1 MGGVAWTEEEDH
13 LLKKCIQQYGEG
25 KWHRVPLL
33 AGLNRCRKSC
43 RLRWLNYLRPNIK
56 RGNFAEEE
64 VEMIVKLHKLLGNRW
79 SLIAGRLPGRTA
91 NDVKNYWNCHL
102 SKKLN
107 AMEGEDRSQATKNV
121 EVIRPQARNIGTSS
135 SMKRRR
141 GIQGESSS
149 PIESDLLAQQEISG
163 MSSTMSFDADGQSH
177 HNMLESQLENNI
189 YSCLEHQDIV
199 GELPMDFRFE
209 GGVEEIINAGEGSSG
224 QWDWDD
230 LLLDMD
236 LYKDFATN

>member
-56 RGNFAEEE
+56 RGNFADEE

-102 SKKLN
+102 SKKVN
-107 AMEGEDRSQATKNV
+107 ALEADQEGSQLSKDV
-121 EVIRPQARNIGTSS
+121 QMIRPQPRNIGSS
-135 SMKRRR
+135 STMKRRS
-141 GIQGESSS
+141 QVESPSDQVLVEQES
-149 PIESDLLAQQEISG
+149 DITKFDANGKNNMIESQQD
-163 MSSTMSFDADGQSH
+163 MM
-177 HNMLESQLENNI
+177 M
-189 YSCLEHQDIV
+189 YSCLDQQGMF
-199 GELPMDFRFE
+199 GEFPMDFQLEGFE
-209 GGVEEIINAGEGSSG
+209 AMVSGGEGSSN
-224 QWDWDD
+224 QWNWDD

-236 LYKDFATN
+236 MYNDFTS

>member
-56 RGNFAEEE
+56 RGNFADEE

-102 SKKLN
+102 SKKVN
-107 AMEGEDRSQATKNV
+107 ALEADQEGSQLSKDV
-121 EVIRPQARNIGTSS
+121 QMIRPQPRNIGSS
-135 SMKRRR
+135 STMKRRS
-141 GIQGESSS
+141 QVDSPSDQVLVEQESDITKFDANGKNNM
-149 PIESDLLAQQEISG
+149 IESQQD
-163 MSSTMSFDADGQSH
+163 MM
-177 HNMLESQLENNI
+177 M
-189 YSCLEHQDIV
+189 YSCLDQQGMF
-199 GELPMDFRFE
+199 GEFPMDFQLEGFE
-209 GGVEEIINAGEGSSG
+209 AMVSGGEGSSN
-224 QWDWDD
+224 QWNWDD

-236 LYKDFATN
+236 MYNDFTS

>member
-1 MGGVAWTEEEDH
+1 MGGVAWTAEEDH

-25 KWHRVPLL
+25 KWHRVPHL

-56 RGNFAEEE
+56 RGNFTDEE

-79 SLIAGRLPGRTA
+79 SLIAARLPGRTA

-107 AMEGEDRSQATKNV
+107 AQEAEEEREIDINLDVIKTQPRS
-121 EVIRPQARNIGTSS
+121 IDSS
-135 SMKRRR
+135 SVNKRS
-141 GIQGESSS
+141 QGESPSFLQVPHESGISSS
-149 PIESDLLAQQEISG
+149 PTFDVDGHSQMLAIEED
-163 MSSTMSFDADGQSH
+163 
-177 HNMLESQLENNI
+177 NM
-189 YSCLEHQDIV
+189 YSCLDQQGNIV
-199 GELPMDFRFE
+199 GVLPMDFQFE
-209 GGVEEIINAGEGSSG
+209 EVKAMSNGQSSS

-230 LLLDMD
+230 LLFDLDMYND
-236 LYKDFATN
+236 SSSC

>member
-1 MGGVAWTEEEDH
+1 MGGVAWTEEEDD

-107 AMEGEDRSQATKNV
+107 ALEAEDREITRDVQ
-121 EVIRPQARNIGTSS
+121 VIRSQPRNIGSS
-135 SMKRRR
+135 SVKRS
-141 GIQGESSS
+141 QVET
-149 PIESDLLAQQEISG
+149 PTDKVVQQESG
-163 MSSTMSFDADGQSH
+163 VSSLTFDADGQSH
-177 HNMLESQLENNI
+177 MLESQHDNI
-189 YSCLEHQDIV
+189 YSCLDQQGIV
-199 GELPMDFRFE
+199 GDLPMDFQFE
-209 GGVEEIINAGEGSSG
+209 GFEAMINGEGSSS

-236 LYKDFATN
+236 MYNDFFS

>member
-107 AMEGEDRSQATKNV
+107 AIEADQDGSQLSK
-121 EVIRPQARNIGTSS
+121 EVQIIRPQPRTIASS
-135 SMKRRR
+135 SSKKRS
-141 GIQGESSS
+141 QGESQT
-149 PIESDLLAQQEISG
+149 DQVLAQQEKD
-163 MSSTMSFDADGQSH
+163 TTTFDADGK
-177 HNMLESQLENNI
+177 NLTLETQEDMMM
-189 YSCLEHQDIV
+189 YSCLDQQGMV
-199 GELPMDFRFE
+199 GGEFPMDFQLEGFE
-209 GGVEEIINAGEGSSG
+209 TMVNGGEGCSSSS
-224 QWDWDD
+224 QWNWDD

-236 LYKDFATN
+236 MYNDFSS

>member
-64 VEMIVKLHKLLGNRW
+64 VEMIIKLHKLLGNRW

-107 AMEGEDRSQATKNV
+107 ALEAEDRQMAKDVQVT
-121 EVIRPQARNIGTSS
+121 RPQTRNVGSS
-135 SMKRRR
+135 SGKRSD
-141 GIQGESSS
+141 QKQSLSEKEVQQESS
-149 PIESDLLAQQEISG
+149 
-163 MSSTMSFDADGQSH
+163 MSSLTFDVDADG
-177 HNMLESQLENNI
+177 HNQMLESQHDNI
-189 YSCLEHQDIV
+189 YACLHQQGSIV
-199 GELPMDFRFE
+199 SEFSMDFQLEGFE
-209 GGVEEIINAGEGSSG
+209 AMMNGEGSSS
-224 QWDWDD
+224 QWDWGD

-236 LYKDFATN
+236 FYK

>member
-56 RGNFAEEE
+56 RGNFADEE
-64 VEMIVKLHKLLGNRW
+64 VEMIIKLHKLLGNRW

-107 AMEGEDRSQATKNV
+107 ALEGEDRSVSRDVQ
-121 EVIRPQARNIGTSS
+121 VIRPQARNIGSS
-135 SMKRRR
+135 STKRRDE
-141 GIQGESSS
+141 GEFPTEKAVQQESS
-149 PIESDLLAQQEISG
+149 
-163 MSSTMSFDADGQSH
+163 MSSLTFDADGQ
-177 HNMLESQLENNI
+177 NQVVESQEDNI
-189 YSCLEHQDIV
+189 YACLDQHGIV
-199 GELPMDFRFE
+199 NELSMDFQLEGFE
-209 GGVEEIINAGEGSSG
+209 EMMNGEGSVS
-224 QWDWDD
+224 QWDWGD

-236 LYKDFATN
+236 LYK

>member
-102 SKKLN
+102 SKKVN
-107 AMEGEDRSQATKNV
+107 ALEADQDGSQLSKDV
-121 EVIRPQARNIGTSS
+121 QIIRPQPRNIGSS
-135 SMKRRR
+135 STMKRRN
-141 GIQGESSS
+141 QGESQTDEVLVEQESDITKFDANGKNNM
-149 PIESDLLAQQEISG
+149 IESQQD
-163 MSSTMSFDADGQSH
+163 MM
-177 HNMLESQLENNI
+177 M
-189 YSCLEHQDIV
+189 YSCLDQQGMF
-199 GELPMDFRFE
+199 GEFPMDFQLEGFE
-209 GGVEEIINAGEGSSG
+209 AMVSGGEGSSN
-224 QWDWDD
+224 QWNWDD

-236 LYKDFATN
+236 MYNDFSS

>member
-102 SKKLN
+102 SKRVN
-107 AMEGEDRSQATKNV
+107 ALEADQDGSQLSKDV
-121 EVIRPQARNIGTSS
+121 QIIMPQPRNNGSS
-135 SMKRRR
+135 STMKRRSQ
-141 GIQGESSS
+141 GESPTNQVLVEQESDMTKFDADGKNNMIESQQDMMMYSCLDQQGMFSEFPMDFQLEGFEAMVSGGESSS
-149 PIESDLLAQQEISG
+149 
-163 MSSTMSFDADGQSH
+163 SH
-177 HNMLESQLENNI
+177 WN
-189 YSCLEHQDIV
+189 
-199 GELPMDFRFE
+199 
-209 GGVEEIINAGEGSSG
+209 
-224 QWDWDD
+224 WDN

-236 LYKDFATN
+236 MYNDFSS